1 MSIYQKLAVTVAG
14 LALGLAVTEATPAQ
28 AATITYDFTFTLSSG
43 QGSLQSSVDNEYSG
57 SFSYDDSKIS
67 YSDPRL
73 GGLGY
78 ITLPSDFSLNF
89 NNINYTKAD
98 LVPYGRGRGGTLLEF
113 TKTEDSYQ
121 LEYFSLVT
129 NNSGKPNTYNL
140 NIFERLSNQS
150 QGVFVTGN
158 EGAGYGSLTK
168 VTQACY

>member
-1 MSIYQKLAVTVAG
+1 MSIYQKLTVAAVG
-14 LALGLAVTEATPAQ
+14 LVLGLAVTEATPTK

-43 QGSLQSSVDNEYSG
+43 QGSLQSSIGNEYSG
-57 SFSYDDSKIS
+57 SFSYDDEKIG

-89 NNINYTKAD
+89 NNVNYTEAD
-98 LVPYGRGRGGTLLEF
+98 LFPYGRGRGGTVLQF
-113 TKTEDSYQ
+113 AKTDDSYQ
-121 LEYFSLVT
+121 LTSFSLI
-129 NNSGKPNTYNL
+129 NYNYGNIKPYSFS
-140 NIFERLSNQS
+140 IFDNFVSQA